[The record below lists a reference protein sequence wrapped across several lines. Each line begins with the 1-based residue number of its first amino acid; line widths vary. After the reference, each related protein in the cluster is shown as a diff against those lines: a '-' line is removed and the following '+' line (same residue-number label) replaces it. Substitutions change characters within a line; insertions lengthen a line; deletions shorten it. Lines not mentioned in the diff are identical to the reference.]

1 MLYPNNKRYNTLDGY
16 FKTRFGC
23 KVAKISLNAGFSC
36 PNRDGTKS
44 FGGCIY
50 CSPTGSG
57 DFAGDP
63 KKSIREQFEQQ
74 TALMRKKWHDAK
86 FLPYFQAGTNTYA
99 PLCRLREVYEQA
111 LALPDCVG
119 MSIATRPDCI
129 SDETLSYL
137 AEISARTYLTVEL
150 GLQTVFDDT
159 GERINRRTTY
169 AEFLDCY
176 ARLCEKNI
184 PVCVHLINGLPGED
198 RERMLES
205 VRRVSALRPHSVK
218 LHMLHILKD
227 TPCAEMY
234 ARGEIKVFE
243 KEEYIELVCDELE
256 LLHPDIIVQR
266 ITGDGSRD
274 TLIAPLW
281 SIKKFDV
288 LNGVDRLLSL
298 RNTHQGTYGEYC
310 RPCGER
316 LPRLRR
322 ALP

>member
-50 CSPTGSG
+50 CSPSGSG

-63 KKSIREQFEQQ
+63 KRSIREQFEQQ
-74 TALMRKKWHDAK
+74 T
-86 FLPYFQAGTNTYA
+86 
-99 PLCRLREVYEQA
+99 
-111 LALPDCVG
+111 
-119 MSIATRPDCI
+119 
-129 SDETLSYL
+129 
-137 AEISARTYLTVEL
+137 

-159 GERINRRTTY
+159 GKRINRRTTY